1 MEAETGM
8 KQIKKEEP
16 PEGGRGMEGFVKT
29 LILDFWLPELGKQI
43 SVVLSPP
50 VYGNLLQLLWETNT
64 TPDQSTHQLIGS
76 SDCHSSY
83 APE

>member
-29 LILDFWLPELGKQI
+29 LILDFWLPELGK
-43 SVVLSPP
+43 
-50 VYGNLLQLLWETNT
+50 
-64 TPDQSTHQLIGS
+64 
-76 SDCHSSY
+76 
-83 APE
+83 